1 MGHLASN
8 AVANATPEFPK
19 QRRKIS
25 MPPYP
30 GEIAPDSRFFVSEYL
45 SWRTEDEASA
55 FAAAFKR
62 FAGDRGVFDDV

>member
-8 AVANATPEFPK
+8 AVANTLAEFPK

-30 GEIAPDSRFFVSEYL
+30 GEIARDSRFFVSEYL
-45 SWRTEDEASA
+45 SWRTEAKALE
-55 FAAAFKR
+55 FAEAFKR
-62 FAGDRGVFDDV
+62 FAQERSVF